1 MRMSKRAAGTAVED
15 GRAGG
20 LLHRAGLFLQGVLGL
35 AEPADVQ
42 GRIRL
47 HTLSLTRWVAVVG
60 QLFTVLFI
68 HYSLGIPLP
77 LEWLAPAIVLSALI
91 NLALMVTLRAATRL
105 PERLALWLFAYD
117 IVQLGYLLALTGG
130 LRNPFG
136 TLLTV
141 PLMLGA
147 ATLGLGST
155 VLLSLLAVAT
165 ITFLALVP
173 GPLPWFDGGLPLP
186 GLYVAAVW
194 AALSMAAILIA
205 AYAWR
210 VAEETRRMTD
220 ALGAAQMALAREQ
233 EMSALGALATA
244 AAHELGS
251 PLATILITAKEMLN
265 ELDDDDPLR
274 AEAQVMLDQAL
285 RCRTILA
292 AIGRRRDHDEHA
304 PFVRAPLSSVLRE
317 IAELYARPLVTLEV
331 TSRIADGQEEPT
343 LMPTP
348 EFRHALGNIL
358 NNGLE
363 FARSK
368 LQVVVEKD
376 SREVRVVIRDDGP
389 GFAPEV
395 LEWLGEP
402 YLSTR
407 RDNGGLG
414 LGVFIATTLLA
425 RTGAALHVENASDGA
440 VVTLRWPSEA
450 WRRSFGENL
459 G

>member
-1 MRMSKRAAGTAVED
+1 M
-15 GRAGG
+15 GRNQARSAGG
-20 LLHRAGLFLQGVLGL
+20 ERGRDEIPVGHKAIRLLRDLLGL
-35 AEPADVQ
+35 SDPTEVQ

-60 QLFTVLFI
+60 QLFTVLFV
-68 HYSLGIPLP
+68 HYSLGIALP
-77 LEWLAPAIVLSALI
+77 IEWLIPGIAVSAAI
-91 NLALMVTLRAATRL
+91 NLFLMFTLHAATRL
-105 PERLALWLFAYD
+105 SERSALLLFGFD
-117 IVQLGYLLALTGG
+117 ILQLGYLLALTGG
-130 LRNPFG
+130 LRNPFAA
-136 TLLTV
+136 LVAV

-147 ATLGLGST
+147 ATLGLRST

-165 ITFLALVP
+165 LTGLSFVP
-173 GPLPWFDGGLPLP
+173 TALPWFEHGLAFP

-194 AALSMAAILIA
+194 TALTMASILLA

-251 PLATILITAKEMLN
+251 PLATILITAREMLN
-265 ELDDDDPLR
+265 ELEEDDPLR
-274 AEAQVMLDQAL
+274 AETQVLLDQTL

-292 AIGRRRDHDEHA
+292 GIGRRRDHDEHA

-317 IAELYARPLVTLEV
+317 IADIYARPAVTLEV
-331 TSRIADGQEEPT
+331 SCRIADGLGEPM
-343 LMPTP
+343 LVPTP
-348 EFRHALGNIL
+348 ELRHALGNLL
-358 NNGLE
+358 NNGLG
-363 FARSK
+363 FAKSR
-368 LQVVVEKD
+368 LEVRVEHD
-376 SREVRVVIRDDGP
+376 YNEVRVVLHDDGP

-407 RDNGGLG
+407 RDHGGLG

-440 VVTLRWPSEA
+440 VVTIRWSSEA
-450 WRRSFGENL
+450 WRRSFGENV